1 MVAIAELAGTWH
13 LLSWSLEIIEN
24 GEHLQPFGD
33 NPPGYIHFTSDGR
46 FFAILTTADRKPV
59 ETEFDQIAAFG
70 SLIAY
75 TGRYRIEGNR
85 LVTKV
90 DVSADPAAVG
100 TELVRFYKLMGDRL
114 EIKTAPFVSK
124 SPASV
129 LAAGKSGAT
138 CFGSA
143 GSGSGD
149 GGLHCF
155 PYACQL

>member
-1 MVAIAELAGTWH
+1 MAATVELAGTWR

-46 FFAILTTADRKPV
+46 LFAVLTASDRKPV
-59 ETEFDQIAAFG
+59 ETELDQIAAFG

-75 TGRYRIEGNR
+75 TGRYGLEGNR

-100 TELVRFYKLMGDRL
+100 TELVRFYRLEGDRL
-114 EIKTAPFVSK
+114 EITTAPFVSK
-124 SPASV
+124 KPSV
-129 LAAGKSGAT
+129 SFGGK
-138 CFGSA
+138 
-143 GSGSGD
+143 
-149 GGLHCF
+149 
-155 PYACQL
+155 QLRSHLLWERGE

>member
-1 MVAIAELAGTWH
+1 MAATVELAGTWR

-46 FFAILTTADRKPV
+46 LFAVLTASDRKPV
-59 ETEFDQIAAFG
+59 ETELDQIAAFG

-75 TGRYRIEGNR
+75 TGRYRLEGNR

-100 TELVRFYKLMGDRL
+100 TELVRFYRLEGDRL
-114 EIKTAPFVSK
+114 EITTAPFVSK
-124 SPASV
+124 KPSV
-129 LAAGKSGAT
+129 SFGGK
-138 CFGSA
+138 
-143 GSGSGD
+143 
-149 GGLHCF
+149 
-155 PYACQL
+155 QLRSHLLWERGE

>member
-1 MVAIAELAGTWH
+1 MAATAELVGTWR
-13 LLSWSLEIIEN
+13 LVSWSIEVVES
-24 GEHLQPFGD
+24 GEKLQQFGD

-46 FFAILTTADRKPV
+46 VFAVLTASDRKPV

-75 TGRYRIEGNR
+75 TGRYRVEGNR

-114 EIKTAPFVSK
+114 EITTAPFVSNK
-124 SPASV
+124 PSV
-129 LAAGKSGAT
+129 S
-138 CFGSA
+138 FGGRQIRSHLLWQRA
-143 GSGSGD
+143 ERV
-149 GGLHCF
+149 
-155 PYACQL
+155 